1 MQTKSTYS
9 KTNFKSTCS
18 GFPKT
23 TRLSLQWSSDHPSII
38 IKSSSSELGDILS
51 WNIQTGLPS
60 RRLITDSVL
69 RKQYLYYQLST
80 INRLLQKPQYQ
91 NITVIFLQE
100 CDHGLIHQLKQEIP
114 GFQRFLNSSYQQE
127 TGFHYGTY
135 GNVTYVREKAFRN
148 IELTSD
154 YSIGV
159 FGDDVPVHMR
169 GPLPIEIL
177 SYLTPHRGAPGKPI
191 PPQYQELG
199 VVTRIPNYFRY
210 LRQGRHPS
218 TEFIRNGAGPF
229 NIYYDKDRY
238 GNEKIMPDKNMALD
252 VRVTLFSGSQVI
264 LRNIH
269 TYAQAPNLT
278 AFHFAIKP
286 SLGDRHLVV
295 GGDFNLNYPTLKRLI
310 QDEFPANINTY
321 NSIISDL
328 SQEMSDFTIPGT
340 LDNISQKQGEKQG
353 SIQVAMGEVR
363 GWKSAVDGICLLSL
377 FEQDS
382 FDSAKYSIQNKVVFP
397 DDERSFFHLNRYKKY
412 QEAQAQADVRK
423 LIAQQCSISDF
434 RASTDTCIYTLPC

>member
-1 MQTKSTYS
+1 MKTKDQYPKP
-9 KTNFKSTCS
+9 KTNFKSACS

-23 TRLSLQWSSDHPSII
+23 TRLQLQWSSDHPAIM
-38 IKSSSSELGDILS
+38 IKSSEIGGILS

-60 RRLITDSVL
+60 RRLISDSVL

-80 INRLLQKPQYQ
+80 INKLLQEHRYQ

-135 GNVTYVREKAFRN
+135 GNVTYVREKAFRK

-159 FGDDVPVHMR
+159 FGDDVPAHMR
-169 GPLPIEIL
+169 GSLPIEIL
-177 SYLTPHRGAPGKPI
+177 SYLTPHLSIPSKAI
-191 PPQYQELG
+191 PPQYQEQG
-199 VVTRIPNYFRY
+199 VVTREPNYFRY
-210 LRQGRHPS
+210 LRQGRRPS
-218 TEFIRNGAGPF
+218 AEFIRNGAGPF
-229 NIYYDKDRY
+229 NIYYNKDRY

-252 VRVTLFSGSQVI
+252 VRATLFSGNQVI
-264 LRNIH
+264 LRNLH

-286 SLGDRHLVV
+286 SLGDRQLVV

-310 QDEFPANINTY
+310 QDEFPTNINIY
-321 NSIISDL
+321 NSIISNL
-328 SQEMSDFTIPGT
+328 SQEMSDFTIPGS
-340 LDNISQKQGEKQG
+340 LNKISKKQGEIQG

-377 FEQDS
+377 PEQDS
-382 FDSAKYSIQNKVVFP
+382 FDSAKYSIQKKLVFP

-412 QEAQAQADVRK
+412 QQAQAQADVRK
-423 LIAQQCSISDF
+423 LITQSCSISDF
-434 RASTDTCIYTLPC
+434 RVSTDTCIYTLPC